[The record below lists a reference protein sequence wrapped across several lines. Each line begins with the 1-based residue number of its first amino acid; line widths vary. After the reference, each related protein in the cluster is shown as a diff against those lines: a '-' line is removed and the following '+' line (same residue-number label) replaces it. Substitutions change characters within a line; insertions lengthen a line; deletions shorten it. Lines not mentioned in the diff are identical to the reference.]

1 MYGPALYVKTHK
13 QRYLLLTFLTT
24 FILIFLLVKM
34 KQEKYS
40 FMTMALYGKVF
51 PTLFLALIGFFVV
64 KDKKI
69 TFLNLLGLVLLLVGI
84 WMVQVF

>member
-1 MYGPALYVKTHK
+1 
-13 QRYLLLTFLTT
+13 
-24 FILIFLLVKM
+24 M

-69 TFLNLLGLVLLLVGI
+69 TFLNLLGLVLLLV
-84 WMVQVF
+84 